1 MKGNK
6 LLVFLI
12 TLTLCFSITVQGIT
26 TDSSDKNLNY
36 TEAVI
41 ETSAPND
48 SGAGNMLEITITE
61 PDVNNPEKIDTIT
74 AKAGSGSSEK
84 DLTIYLKETGK
95 NTGIFKYTLYFSS
108 KKTNKQLLTM
118 SEQDKVN
125 IKYVDKTVPQGGV
138 KDIVKTISWEYQ
150 STVLTLDKEA
160 YTGYNDTAE
169 ILLLN
174 MELNRNSE
182 KVEYVDVRVS
192 TNHSKGFILE
202 LKETKSNSGVF
213 KGTVNFG
220 KPSKK
225 SKNIAKVSDNDSIT
239 VSFKNSRDKSDTA
252 ECYAAWSP
260 QDGQITLDREEY
272 SGIAS
277 PVEITLTDWDIAEDT
292 SRKEKAKVI
301 ARLQGSA
308 KSVPVILN
316 ETSRNSGIFTGT
328 IYINGDDSKQTSIN
342 LKPKDILEVVYTD
355 RDTTTGAE
363 AQRIASAVWTGVSKA
378 ELTLD
383 KTSYN
388 GYGSVMTISVKDPD
402 YNKRKTLQEKVKVL
416 VKTSKGNTNKT
427 YYLEETGVD
436 TGVFTGSLM
445 LSKDAADIGRIQV
458 ADSDEITVLFID
470 KNISAKAGFLK

>member
-48 SGAGNMLEITITE
+48 SGAGNMLEITITD
-61 PDVNNPEKIDTIT
+61 PDANNPERIDTIY
-74 AKAGSGSSEK
+74 AKVGSGNSK
-84 DLTIYLKETGK
+84 DDLTIYLKETGK
-95 NTGIFKYTLYFSS
+95 NTGVFKYTLYLSS
-108 KKTNKQLLTM
+108 KKTNKQMLNM
-118 SEQDKVN
+118 SGQDKVN
-125 IKYVDKTVPQGGV
+125 IKYIDKTIPQGGT
-138 KDIVKTISWEYQ
+138 KDIVKTINWEYQ
-150 STVLTLDKEA
+150 STVLTLDKKA

-174 MELNRNSE
+174 MELNRNSD
-182 KVEYVDVRVS
+182 KIEYVDVKVS
-192 TNHSKGFILE
+192 TNHSKGFRLE
-202 LKETKSNSGVF
+202 LKETRTNSGVF

-220 KPSKK
+220 RPSKS
-225 SKNIAKVSDNDSIT
+225 SKNIAKVSGNDSIT
-239 VSFKNSRDKSDTA
+239 VSFKNSSDKSDTA

-301 ARLQGSA
+301 ARLKGAA
-308 KSVPVILN
+308 KGVPVILN
-316 ETSRNSGIFTGT
+316 ETSTKSGIFTGT
-328 IYINGDDSKQTSIN
+328 IYINGDDRKQTSIN
-342 LKPKDILEVVYTD
+342 LNPKDILEVVYTD

>member
-6 LLVFLI
+6 LLVILI

-26 TDSSDKNLNY
+26 TDSSDKSLNY

-41 ETSAPND
+41 ETSALND

-61 PDVNNPEKIDTIT
+61 PDANNPERIDTIV
-74 AKAGSGSSEK
+74 AKSGSGSSNN
-84 DLTIYLKETGK
+84 DLTIYLRETGK
-95 NTGIFKYTLYFSS
+95 NTGVFKYTLYLSS
-108 KKTNKQLLTM
+108 KKTNKQLLNM
-118 SEQDKVN
+118 AGQDKIN
-125 IKYVDKTVPQGGV
+125 IKYIDKTVPEGGV

-150 STVLTLDKEA
+150 STILTLDKEA

-174 MELNRNSE
+174 MELNRNSD

-213 KGTVNFG
+213 KGTINFG
-220 KPSKK
+220 RPSKK
-225 SKNIAKVSDNDSIT
+225 GKNIAKVSGNDSIT

-260 QDGQITLDREEY
+260 QDGLITLDREEY

-292 SRKEKAKVI
+292 SRKEKTKVV
-301 ARLQGSA
+301 ARLQGTA

-328 IYINGDDSKQTSIN
+328 IYINGDDRKQTSIN
-342 LKPKDILEVVYTD
+342 LNPKDILEVVYTD
-355 RDTTTGAE
+355 KDTTTGAE
-363 AQRIASAVWTGVSKA
+363 AQRIAAAVWTGVSKA

-383 KTSYN
+383 STLYK
-388 GYGSVMTISVKDPD
+388 GYGSAMTISVKDPD
-402 YNKRKTLQEKVKVL
+402 YNKRKTLQEKVSVL
-416 VKTSKGNTNKT
+416 VRTSKGNTSRK

-436 TGVFTGSLM
+436 TGVFTGSFM
-445 LSKDAADIGRIQV
+445 LSKDAAYNDRIQV

-470 KNISAKAGFLK
+470 KNVRVTARFNK

>member
-1 MKGNK
+1 MNINK

-26 TDSSDKNLNY
+26 TDSSDESLNY
-36 TEAVI
+36 TTAVI
-41 ETSAPND
+41 ETSALND
-48 SGAGNMLEITITE
+48 SGEGNMLQITITE
-61 PDVNNPEKIDTIT
+61 PDANNPDRIDIIS
-74 AKAGSGSSEK
+74 AKAGSGSSK
-84 DLTIYLKETGK
+84 NDLTIYLRETGI
-95 NTGIFKYTLYFSS
+95 NTGVFKYTLYFSS

-118 SEQDKVN
+118 SGQDKVN

-174 MELNRNSE
+174 MELNRDSD
-182 KVEYVDVRVS
+182 KVEYVDVKVS
-192 TNHSKGFILE
+192 TNHSNGFKLE
-202 LKETKSNSGVF
+202 LKETKTNSGVF
-213 KGTVNFG
+213 KGTINFG
-220 KPSKK
+220 RPSKK
-225 SKNIAKVSDNDSIT
+225 GKNIAKVSGNDSIT

-292 SRKEKAKVI
+292 SRKEKAKVV
-301 ARLQGSA
+301 ARLKGAA
-308 KSVPVILN
+308 KGVPVILN
-316 ETSRNSGIFTGT
+316 ETSTKSGIFTGT
-328 IYINGDDSKQTSIN
+328 IYINGDDRKQTSIN

-363 AQRIASAVWTGVSKA
+363 AQRIAAAVWTGVSKA

-383 KTSYN
+383 STLYK
-388 GYGSVMTISVKDPD
+388 GYDSVMTISVKDPD
-402 YNKRKTLQEKVKVL
+402 YNKRKTLQEKVSVL
-416 VKTSKGNTNKT
+416 VKTSKSNTSRK

-436 TGVFTGSLM
+436 TGVFTGSFM
-445 LSKDAADIGRIQV
+445 LSKDAAYNDRIQV

-470 KNISAKAGFLK
+470 KNVRVTARFNK